1 MCLTHYIHYAVYN
14 DLPWLTALPSV
25 IFENLLSLC
34 SDSWPTSVNSINP
47 DISLPL
53 LRYHY
58 ENIHHAHYSML
69 QCSLEKY
76 LGDNSE
82 KWSLKIQ
89 CSLIY
94 DRTKTGFSQVHYTS
108 EESAVSGL
116 TDTTLFDSCST
127 DSWEFLSELPK
138 CWPCLIH
145 SLKKI
150 LH

>member
-1 MCLTHYIHYAVYN
+1 MQCLLT
-14 DLPWLTALPSV
+14 DLPWLTDLPPV
-25 IFENLLSLC
+25 IFIQVQENLLLLC
-34 SDSWPTSVNSINP
+34 SDSWPTSVNSISP

-58 ENIHHAHYSML
+58 ENIHHAHYSKPH
-69 QCSLEKY
+69 CSLKKY

-89 CSLIY
+89 CSLIH
-94 DRTKTGFSQVHYTS
+94 DRMTTGFSQVHCTS
-108 EESAVSGL
+108 EETAVSGL
-116 TDTTLFDSCST
+116 THTTLFDSCST
-127 DSWEFLSELPK
+127 DFWEFLSELPK
-138 CWPCLIH
+138 CWPCQIH